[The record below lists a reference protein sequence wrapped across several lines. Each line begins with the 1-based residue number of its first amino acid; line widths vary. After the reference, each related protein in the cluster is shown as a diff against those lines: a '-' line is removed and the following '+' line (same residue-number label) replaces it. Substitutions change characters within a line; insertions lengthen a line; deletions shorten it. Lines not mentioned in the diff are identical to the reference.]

1 MQTKSTLY
9 KKKKE
14 IYYTHR
20 KETGKISSPLWQILV
35 NGIYLCGFERFL
47 FGCKRA
53 RARPHARSARRLYF
67 CTCARFHQL
76 GAVSILCDDD
86 AAIRATVI
94 ENGGFVG
101 GSGERKFNG
110 VLCYV
115 PVLRYKCSCSIAYI
129 VSKVNVCRFLRV

>member
-1 MQTKSTLY
+1 MGPTPISCGGATLTWGTNSVADAD
-9 KKKKE
+9 KIDAIPKKKE

-20 KETGKISSPLWQILV
+20 KETGKISSPLWQLLV

-101 GSGERKFNG
+101 GGG
-110 VLCYV
+110 VW
-115 PVLRYKCSCSIAYI
+115 
-129 VSKVNVCRFLRV
+129 